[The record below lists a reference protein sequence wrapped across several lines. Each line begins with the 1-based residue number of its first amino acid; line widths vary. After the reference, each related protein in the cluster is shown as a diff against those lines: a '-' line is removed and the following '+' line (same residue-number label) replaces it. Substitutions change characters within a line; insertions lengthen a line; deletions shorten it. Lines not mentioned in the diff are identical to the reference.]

1 MFQQINFPVKPAVI
15 PDKASMFKRIA
26 AVTFIFLCTTV
37 AWAILG
43 ATIFQRTYDSGTFS
57 DSRVEST
64 WGAPQ
69 SQSPPQASF
78 DEKVPKKETKT
89 ENGKTIETVTQET
102 VTTQLP
108 LESSRINVDL
118 NLEHRQK
125 GLLWYSTY
133 KVAFDGTYSFRN
145 ASDKDQNVTFQLNF
159 PTAQAIYDDL
169 VFTVDGAAVP
179 LTNGKSSASGNVL
192 VKARS
197 AALLKVGYKSQGLN
211 DWRYNFG
218 GPISATGQGAGDV
231 AQVRDFS
238 LNMTTN
244 FTDIDFPDNTLSPT
258 RKTPNGGGWVLQ
270 WNFTNLVSGYQIAM
284 TMPEKLQPGPLA
296 GRISLFAPVSLF
308 FFFFLMLIITTLR
321 GIELHPMNYFFLAA
335 AFFSFHL
342 LLAYLVDHVSIHLAF
357 AICSAVS
364 IFLVISYLRLVVGTR
379 FATREAALAQFIYLV
394 AFSYA
399 FFLKGFT
406 GLAITVGSITTLFVV
421 MQATGK
427 IRWAEK
433 FAPRRIVEELPPTTT
448 PEPVTV
454 QPS

>member
-1 MFQQINFPVKPAVI
+1 MI
-15 PDKASMFKRIA
+15 KRIA
-26 AVTFIFLCTTV
+26 AITFIFLCTTV

-43 ATIFQRTYDSGTFS
+43 TTIFQRTYDYGSAAEG
-57 DSRVEST
+57 RVEST

-69 SQSPPQASF
+69 NQLPPVASY
-78 DEKVPKKETKT
+78 DEIVPKKELSTV
-89 ENGKTIETVTQET
+89 NGVQRETVTQEKIT
-102 VTTQLP
+102 NGLP
-108 LESSRINVDL
+108 LESSHLNVDL

-133 KVAFDGTYSFRN
+133 KVGFDGTYSFRN
-145 ASDKDQNVTFQLNF
+145 PSDKDQTIAFTLNF

-169 VFTVDGAAVP
+169 VFTVDDVP
-179 LTNGKSSASGNVL
+179 ITLKNEKNSASGT
-192 VKARS
+192 ARV
-197 AALLKVGYKSQGLN
+197 AAGKTATLKVGYKSQGLN
-211 DWRYNFG
+211 DWHYSIGN
-218 GPISATGQGAGDV
+218 AGAANV

-238 LNMTTN
+238 LKMTTN
-244 FTDIDFPDNTLSPT
+244 FKDIDFPENTLSPT
-258 RKTPNGGGWVLQ
+258 EKTETANGWVLD
-270 WNFTNLVSGYQIAM
+270 WNYKNLVSGYQIAM

-296 GRISLFAPVSLF
+296 GRISFFAPVSLF
-308 FFFFLMLIITTLR
+308 FFFFLMLIITTMR

-342 LLAYLVDHVSIHLAF
+342 LLAYLVDHISIHLAF

-364 IFLVISYLRLVVGTR
+364 IFLVVSYLRLVVGTR

-406 GLAITVGSITTLFVV
+406 GLAITSGSIITLFVV

-427 IRWAEK
+427 IRWKDRFAVPTPSPSINPAETLG
-433 FAPRRIVEELPPTTT
+433 APASIT
-448 PEPVTV
+448 
-454 QPS
+454 S